1 MQIGLSSIVFAA
13 SHFTGGQNFV
23 ALTVLGSVLGCT
35 YLAGGHSLLA
45 SFIAHAGYNLAA
57 IVVLYSKIHKL

>member
-1 MQIGLSSIVFAA
+1 MQIGLSSIAFAA
-13 SHFTGGQNFV
+13 SHFSGGQNFV

-45 SFIAHAGYNLAA
+45 SFIAHAGYNGAA
-57 IVVLYSKIHKL
+57 IIIMYSKLHKV